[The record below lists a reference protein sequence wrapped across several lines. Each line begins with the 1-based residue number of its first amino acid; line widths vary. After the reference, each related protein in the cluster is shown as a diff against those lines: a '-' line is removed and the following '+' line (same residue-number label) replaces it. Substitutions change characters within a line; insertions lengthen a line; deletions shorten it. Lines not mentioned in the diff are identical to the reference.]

1 MASYTYTQLYGSGS
15 IGENI
20 SGLKSFMFINP
31 SGSSYFTM
39 ETIPSSSGFY
49 EATSPKNF
57 SGSFTV
63 PESMGLVTSPY
74 IASVV
79 VQPGTSSIAFKP
91 AYNIVSGSSYYM
103 RGTGTFSVTTFTP
116 ANLFLSSEKGAWF
129 DANDLSTLF
138 QDSAG
143 TTPVT
148 AVGQKVGKWLDKS
161 GNGNHASQS
170 NATLQPTYQID
181 NEGNPNVTFS
191 GSYTQLVT
199 PSINFTATSQMMV
212 GMGLHV
218 VGSASAAVA
227 LELGSDVNSVNGSFL
242 IGAPSA
248 VNDHS
253 LYLRGTSTIRAAIP
267 NISDGDD
274 IITGLFDI
282 SQATKELELIP
293 RLNYVQL
300 TGSQI
305 TWTGTD
311 AGTGNFGNLPLFIGA
326 RSGGTNPYQ
335 GKIYEIIVRGALS
348 NATQI
353 YQSETFIDFNLGE

>member
-1 MASYTYTQLYGSGS
+1 MTSYTYTQLYGSGS

-31 SGSSYFTM
+31 DGSSYFTM

-170 NATLQPTYQID
+170 NAALRPTYQID

-191 GSYTQLVT
+191 F
-199 PSINFTATSQMMV
+199 PK
-212 GMGLHV
+212 
-218 VGSASAAVA
+218 
-227 LELGSDVNSVNGSFL
+227 L
-242 IGAPSA
+242 IYI
-248 VNDHS
+248 S
-253 LYLRGTSTIRAAIP
+253 L
-267 NISDGDD
+267 
-274 IITGLFDI
+274 
-282 SQATKELELIP
+282 
-293 RLNYVQL
+293 
-300 TGSQI
+300 
-305 TWTGTD
+305 
-311 AGTGNFGNLPLFIGA
+311 NLC
-326 RSGGTNPYQ
+326 
-335 GKIYEIIVRGALS
+335 
-348 NATQI
+348 
-353 YQSETFIDFNLGE
+353 

>member
-31 SGSSYFTM
+31 DGSSYFTM

-63 PESMGLVTSPY
+63 PESMGLVASPY

-91 AYNIVSGSSYYM
+91 AYNIISGSSYYM
-103 RGTGTFSVTTFTP
+103 RGTGGFSVTTFTP

-242 IGAPSA
+242 IGAPSSI
-248 VNDHS
+248 NDHS
-253 LYLRGTSTIRAAIP
+253 LYLRGTSTIRAAIS

-326 RSGGTNPYQ
+326 RSGGTNPFQ